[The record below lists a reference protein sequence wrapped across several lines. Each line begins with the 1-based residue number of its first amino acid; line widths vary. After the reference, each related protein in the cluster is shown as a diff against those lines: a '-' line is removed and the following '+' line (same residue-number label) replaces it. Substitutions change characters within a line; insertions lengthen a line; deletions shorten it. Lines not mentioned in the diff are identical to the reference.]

1 MLFSTLSL
9 YAPSIQ
15 IGLDILFPSLPLGL
29 GGFHK
34 STNSSRANHSPN
46 DEFCSPLMMA
56 LCQEADDLMVQV
68 DVVERLLAE
77 EDVDVDRLEQIKD
90 KVCGSFE
97 KFTGEGKTGRL
108 L

>member
-1 MLFSTLSL
+1 
-9 YAPSIQ
+9 
-15 IGLDILFPSLPLGL
+15 
-29 GGFHK
+29 
-34 STNSSRANHSPN
+34 
-46 DEFCSPLMMA
+46 
-56 LCQEADDLMVQV
+56 MVQV

-90 KVCGSFE
+90 KICGSFE